1 MVNST
6 KKDRKTFKIVTWY
19 VKVYIL
25 PIFYAFL
32 SSLNSFPT
40 SLRRLYESYTENRIM
55 LSNTFIILVP
65 FYPKFLKFV
74 HFSQSVRDTLLGHV
88 QWQPRC
94 AVARHHLMPHNTG

>member
-19 VKVYIL
+19 PKVYIL

-65 FYPKFLKFV
+65 FYPKFLK
-74 HFSQSVRDTLLGHV
+74 SVRDTLLGHV
-88 QWQPRC
+88 QWQPRR